1 MVTGRDS
8 RFRVS
13 IRVAKRLTVIYIR
26 TESELNIK
34 KQQILYS
41 SNLVLIDQIL
51 YSDGVTVNMLKNNLA
66 F

>member
-13 IRVAKRLTVIYIR
+13 IRVAKRLTLIYIR

-34 KQQILYS
+34 NHQILYS

-51 YSDGVTVNMLKNNLA
+51 YSSTVSR
-66 F
+66 